1 MQILGLAD
9 GTVVA
14 LGERECSVQRR
25 NQKLVEESPSPASML
40 TPARRAELLAAAVRA
55 GEAVGYRN
63 AGTVE
68 CLFDPATGDFF
79 FLEMNTRLQ
88 VEHPVTEAVFGVD
101 LVEEQLRVASGLA
114 PTFDPAA
121 LASRG
126 HAIELRV
133 NAEDPKRFLPGP
145 GAITTWVEPTGE
157 GVRVD
162 AGYAAGTTVTPNYDS
177 LMAKLVVYGADRAE
191 AAGPGP
197 GGGGRLRDRG
207 PEEQPAVLRRAA
219 RERRVRLR
227 PVRHRDRVADAMKGV
242 R

>member
-1 MQILGLAD
+1 M
-9 GTVVA
+9 
-14 LGERECSVQRR
+14 
-25 NQKLVEESPSPASML
+25 
-40 TPARRAELLAAAVRA
+40 RA

-68 CLFDPATGDFF
+68 CLLDPATGEFF

-88 VEHPVTEAVFGVD
+88 VEHPVTEAVFGLD
-101 LVEEQLRVASGLA
+101 LVEEQLRVAAGLA
-114 PTFDPAA
+114 PTFDPDA
-121 LASRG
+121 LRVAG

-162 AGYAAGTTVTPNYDS
+162 SGYGAGTTVTPNYDS
-177 LMAKLVVYGADRAE
+177 LMAKLIVHGADRAE
-191 AAGPGP
+191 ALAGPGP
-197 GGGGRLRDRG
+197 RWPGSRSPGPSATCRSSPSCWGTRSSSPATTTPASWSDALSDGTVAMAWASRRRDPRG
-207 PEEQPAVLRRAA
+207 RAA
-219 RERRVRLR
+219 R
-227 PVRHRDRVADAMKGV
+227 RVAERGPGPDRGQGHGCST